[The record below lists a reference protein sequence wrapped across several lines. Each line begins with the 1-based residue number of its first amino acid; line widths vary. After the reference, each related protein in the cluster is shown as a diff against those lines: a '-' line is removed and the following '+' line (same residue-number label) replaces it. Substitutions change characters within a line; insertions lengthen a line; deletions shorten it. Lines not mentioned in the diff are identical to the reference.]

1 MSSPLTILVANTEA
15 LTEALRAD
23 IITVCIDAHSEP
35 EFAHLFT
42 WVPTGGLHVVA
53 QRDGRVL
60 GHAMVTARRA
70 QPAGLPE
77 LNTAYV
83 DAVSVSPQQQGSGVG
98 SAVMRAL
105 AQEITS
111 FDIAC
116 LETNRP
122 GFYERLGWQ
131 IWRGPKAGRGPA
143 GLIMTPAQQTV
154 MILQLDHTPPLE
166 LDSLLTIECQ
176 PGRIW

>member
-1 MSSPLTILVANTEA
+1 MNSPVTVLVAPTES
-15 LTEALRAD
+15 LSDVLRAD
-23 IITVCIDAHSEP
+23 IIAVCIAAHNEP
-35 EFAHLFT
+35 EFTHLFT

-53 QRDGRVL
+53 QRDGRVH
-60 GHAMVTARRA
+60 GHAMVTARRV

-83 DAVSVSPQQQGSGVG
+83 DAVSVSPQQQGHGIG

-105 AQEITS
+105 AQAITS

-116 LETNRP
+116 LETDRP
-122 GFYERLGWQ
+122 GFYERLDWQ
-131 IWRGPKAGRGPA
+131 VWRGPKAGRGPD
-143 GLIMTPAQQTV
+143 GLIMTPAEQTV
-154 MILQLDHTPPLE
+154 MILKLDRTPVLD